1 MARSGSSIP
10 SRGKIHTQG
19 LKSLA
24 LRFLVAVDVE
34 GFSERNV
41 AEQARAQDGLEL
53 AMADAAESSG
63 LQRERWYRQPSG
75 DGELAVLPPTVDGL
89 ALVDDFPRELA
100 SAVANINH
108 ANRGTRL
115 RLRLAIHHG
124 AVVPGRFGPVGR
136 ALIVISRLV
145 DSEVTREQLRQR
157 SDLDV
162 ALIAS
167 ATVYDEVIQ
176 SRLHNL
182 DPDAFRRV
190 TVRAKK
196 ISYIG
201 YVRQTSLWP
210 PESEVRGAREPML
223 RKHLLRPL
231 TKAVASAMIG
241 QRGDNCRDVGR
252 RNSDGSHS
260 SDPMRA
266 GSLSSSAR

>member
-1 MARSGSSIP
+1 MARLGSSVP
-10 SRGKIHTQG
+10 SREKINRPG

-24 LRFLVAVDVE
+24 FRFLVAVDVE

-41 AEQARAQDGLEL
+41 AEQAKAQDDLEL
-53 AMADAAESSG
+53 AMADAAKSAG

-75 DGELAVLPPTVDGL
+75 DGELAVLPPAADGL
-89 ALVDDFPRELA
+89 ALVDDYPRELA

-108 ANRGTRL
+108 ANRGPRL

-136 ALIVISRLV
+136 ALVVISRLV
-145 DSEVTREQLRQR
+145 DSEVTRQQLRQR
-157 SDLDV
+157 SDLDI

-196 ISYIG
+196 MSYVG

-210 PESEVRGAREPML
+210 PEPEVAAAREPM
-223 RKHLLRPL
+223 
-231 TKAVASAMIG
+231 
-241 QRGDNCRDVGR
+241 R
-252 RNSDGSHS
+252 R
-260 SDPMRA
+260 
-266 GSLSSSAR
+266 